1 MAKSKKK
8 NEKTNGP
15 GPMGTQG
22 ADGNNA
28 LAEPAGPVAQAP
40 SPERAAEEV
49 TSAGIRPVPSPAD
62 AVKAGAETGAPQPAG
77 ASLNGFSQSL
87 LRRWMPDLIKV
98 ALALAVIG
106 FAAAIWYKPPL
117 IRASFPYVSYQFKG
131 QRANDVV
138 LYRPLA
144 MPTRYYIALPRKLA
158 GRYEWFAVDRRREVV
173 ALTEA
178 PPYRALGRP
187 AIKRSDP
194 LGLDLEF
201 RKLDG
206 SEWQIHFFEDSI
218 VFSNALLTVRMDT
231 KETGAR

>member
-1 MAKSKKK
+1 MAKTKKK
-8 NEKTNGP
+8 HEKTNVS
-15 GPMGTQG
+15 GPMETQG
-22 ADGNNA
+22 ADGNNVSS
-28 LAEPAGPVAQAP
+28 EPAGPVLPAP
-40 SPERAAEEV
+40 SPERAAEDGASV
-49 TSAGIRPVPSPAD
+49 GLRPVPAD
-62 AVKAGAETGAPQPAG
+62 AVKAGAETGAPQPAE
-77 ASLNGFSQSL
+77 AALNGFSQSR

-231 KETGAR
+231 KKTGAR

>member
-1 MAKSKKK
+1 MAECKKK
-8 NEKTNGP
+8 HEETAGS
-15 GPMGTQG
+15 G
-22 ADGNNA
+22 AA
-28 LAEPAGPVAQAP
+28 APPPAGGSNVQAERDGSVAQAP
-40 SPERAAEEV
+40 SPERAAEE
-49 TSAGIRPVPSPAD
+49 SASDGLQPVASD
-62 AVKAGAETGAPQPAG
+62 AAAAGTPLCGVPQ
-77 ASLNGFSQSL
+77 SR

-98 ALALAVIG
+98 ALALAVLG

-117 IRASFPYVSYQFKG
+117 IRARFPYVSYMFNG
-131 QRANDVV
+131 QRARDVV

-144 MPTRYYIALPRKLA
+144 MPTRYYLALPRKLA

-173 ALTEA
+173 ALTQA
-178 PPYRALGRP
+178 PRYRALGRP

-201 RKLDG
+201 RKFDG

-231 KETGAR
+231 KETADR

>member
-1 MAKSKKK
+1 
-8 NEKTNGP
+8 
-15 GPMGTQG
+15 MGAQG

-28 LAEPAGPVAQAP
+28 PAEPAGLVAPAP
-40 SPERAAEEV
+40 SPERAAEEGASV
-49 TSAGIRPVPSPAD
+49 GSRPVSPD
-62 AVKAGAETGAPQPAG
+62 AVKAGAETAAPQPAG
-77 ASLNGFSQSL
+77 ASLNGFSQSR

-117 IRASFPYVSYQFKG
+117 IRAGFPYVSYLFKG
-131 QRANDVV
+131 QRASDVV

-173 ALTEA
+173 ALTDA
-178 PPYRALGRP
+178 PQYRALGRP

-231 KETGAR
+231 KEPVAR